1 MICRRESDSCQDRKR
16 QCSDLVATSGSGYS
30 VTWGPCHLI
39 TSLGNTATQ
48 VASRPCSKLITQVL
62 CSSHLSFSPSPMSYP
77 LLQHL
82 LLLRLLKIDAG
93 FLLQSREPV
102 LASTTVSGIHLGNRG
117 CHLVLGCFMSW

>member
-1 MICRRESDSCQDRKR
+1 MSR
-16 QCSDLVATSGSGYS
+16 QGEAVLRPGGYSGSGYS

-39 TSLGNTATQ
+39 KSLGNTAAQ

-62 CSSHLSFSPSPMSYP
+62 HGTHLSFSPSPMSFP

-93 FLLQSREPV
+93 FLLQSREPIWLLGQY
-102 LASTTVSGIHLGNRG
+102 LAFILATEGAIWLWGA
-117 CHLVLGCFMSW
+117 L